1 MPNPT
6 PRPGRPGNAAAMS
19 TLEFYQ
25 ELSTPNPKPAP
36 EVPRRPQWGQPYP
49 LIPDGLTVE
58 EYRDRLAAAK
68 AAGADREGQPRRDNR
83 IPGLLDSSRA
93 DTWTMSRP

>member
-1 MPNPT
+1 MSPSPQT
-6 PRPGRPGNAAAMS
+6 GQSGNTAAMS
-19 TLEFYQ
+19 TLEFYRQ
-25 ELSTPNPKPAP
+25 LFAPRPKPGP
-36 EVPRRPQWGQPYP
+36 EALRPLRRGQPHL
-49 LIPDGLTVE
+49 LIPGGLTVE